1 MRGADNKTEALFT
14 YVTPESFVPKDHP
27 LRAIRKMADEA
38 LAGMDKLF
46 DSIYAS
52 AGRPSIPPEK
62 LLKAQLL
69 MILYSIRGN
78 RQLVEQ
84 IHYNFLFRWFLGMAL
99 DEKIW
104 DHSSFSKNNER
115 LIGSE
120 VAAVFLSRILEQAK
134 RKRLLSQEHFT
145 VDGTLIEAWASIKS
159 FKPKDPKDGPPSAG
173 GGKNDSVDFKG
184 KKLSN
189 ETHGSDTDP
198 DARLYRKGKTKEAKL
213 CYQGHTLMENRNGLI
228 VQTAVTQATGT
239 AEREAAKRM
248 IQKLPRTSKRITLGA
263 DKGYDTKDFVKDLR
277 KLNVTPHVAQNNSN
291 RKSAIDGRTT
301 SLLGYAISQKI
312 RKRIEEGF
320 GWMKTVGR
328 LRKTMYR
335 GVEKI
340 AMQLDLHA
348 VAYNLVR
355 MANLGLGTT

>member
-1 MRGADNKTEALFT
+1 MRGFDSKTDALFT

-46 DSIYAS
+46 DGIYAS
-52 AGRPSIPPEK
+52 TGRSSIPPEK

-69 MILYSIRGN
+69 MILYSIRSN

-104 DHSSFSKNNER
+104 DHSSFSKNSDR

-120 VAAVFLSRILEQAK
+120 TAAVFLSRILDQAK
-134 RKRLLSQEHFT
+134 HKRLLSPEHFT

-159 FKPKDPKDGPPSAG
+159 FKPKDPEDGPPSAS

-189 ETHGSDTDP
+189 ETHASTTDP

-213 CYQGHTLMENRNGLI
+213 CYQGHTLMENRSGLI
-228 VQTAVTQATGT
+228 VKTAVTPATGT
-239 AEREAAKRM
+239 GEREAAKKM
-248 IQKLPRTSKRITLGA
+248 VQQLPRTSRRITLGG
-263 DKGYDTKDFVKDLR
+263 DKGYDTKEFVNELR
-277 KLNVTPHVAQNNSN
+277 TLNVTPHVTQNTSN

-301 SLLGYAISQKI
+301 SHPGYAISQKI

-335 GVEKI
+335 GVDKI

-355 MANLGLGTT
+355 MANLGLGAT